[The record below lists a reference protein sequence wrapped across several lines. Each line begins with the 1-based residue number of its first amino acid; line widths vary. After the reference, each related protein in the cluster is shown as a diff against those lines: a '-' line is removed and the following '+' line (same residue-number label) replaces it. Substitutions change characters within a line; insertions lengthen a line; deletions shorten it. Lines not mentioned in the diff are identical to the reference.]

1 MFLDENQGVQY
12 KKETRQVENAIKC
25 SAIALAAVAVVSY
38 LAFLYVRHAYRDF
51 CMREDQ
57 KERIG
62 ILLKEIGSAK
72 DYVRKEHS
80 TPMDSSIP
88 NNIVP
93 KIDFLVSIIRN
104 RDLPQQEKDLT
115 TLRDMLAETFLR
127 LKDPTM
133 DVISVLSPLNTLRD
147 RLVREHLDWIR
158 DHMDESA

>member
-1 MFLDENQGVQY
+1 MEKVI
-12 KKETRQVENAIKC
+12 EC
-25 SAIALAAVAVVSY
+25 SVVALVVLAGVSY

-51 CMREDQ
+51 CRREDQ
-57 KERIG
+57 KERVG

-93 KIDFLVSIIRN
+93 KIDFLVSIIMN
-104 RDLPQQEKDLT
+104 RDISQQERDLT
-115 TLRDMLAETFLR
+115 ALRDMLAETFLR
-127 LKDPTM
+127 LRDPNM

-158 DHMDESA
+158 DHMDENA

>member
-1 MFLDENQGVQY
+1 MKWRENQ
-12 KKETRQVENAIKC
+12 VEKVIEC
-25 SAIALAAVAVVSY
+25 SVVAIAVLAVVSY

-72 DYVRKEHS
+72 DYARKEHS

-104 RDLPQQEKDLT
+104 RDLPQQERDLT
-115 TLRDMLAETFLR
+115 ALRDMLAETFLR
-127 LKDPTM
+127 LRDPNM

-158 DHMDESA
+158 DHMDENA